1 MCGKDPVYGP
11 FSKLKTYMKKFITHC
26 HTPTL
31 FKTIILLETFLLLT
45 FHTKMHVPYSVDNY
59 IVESKIWQVAG
70 TCLEKNLI
78 RFEGVALISKISKYA
93 IFPELTKI
101 LGMYESSSLFSY
113 LIVHVP

>member
-59 IVESKIWQVAG
+59 IVESK
-70 TCLEKNLI
+70 NLI